1 MKVTTL
7 DKHFFVDVRLIDKI
21 SVLFQIDTMRS
32 HQLLLGLSH
41 FGNSDFPEPNTKD
54 IGKLKRE
61 MFALGLDIN

>member
-7 DKHFFVDVRLIDKI
+7 DKRLFIDARLIDKI

-32 HQLLLGLSH
+32 HQLLLGLFH
-41 FGNSDFPEPNTKD
+41 FGNSDFPKPKTKD